1 MKAIHTKK
9 CEELQSKIRDFI
21 RSVTNNS
28 GSYAEDYMKIKFNS
42 DNDIPLKKLVELYN
56 MIIIVRSV
64 FRERSKYY
72 PKIFLDECLHKL

>member
-9 CEELQSKIRDFI
+9 CEELQSKIIDFI

-42 DNDIPLKKLVELYN
+42 DDDIPLKKLVELYN

-64 FRERSKYY
+64 FVKEANII
-72 PKIFLDECLHKL
+72 PKSS

>member
-42 DNDIPLKKLVELYN
+42 DDDIPLKKLVELYN

-64 FRERSKYY
+64 FRERSKY
-72 PKIFLDECLHKL
+72 LSQNLLR